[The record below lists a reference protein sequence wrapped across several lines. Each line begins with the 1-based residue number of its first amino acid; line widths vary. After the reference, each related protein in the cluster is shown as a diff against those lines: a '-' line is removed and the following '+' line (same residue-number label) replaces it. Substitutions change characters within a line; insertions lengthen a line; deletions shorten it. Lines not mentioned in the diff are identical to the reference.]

1 MTTKPKVPFPKTVDP
16 EHREDIEVAQS
27 LFAAMDNIIMRG
39 YRKSLAKA
47 EVKASLGDSDAKDD
61 VEFFRLSIARRYSIT
76 LGSSPPRPDTLT
88 RFDTG
93 HMRNRSFGAGRNS
106 STPVWFFLNLCCE
119 CAYTC
124 NIRARRSSGP
134 ARPYIA
140 RLRVLRRLI
149 CPSV

>member
-1 MTTKPKVPFPKTVDP
+1 MTTKPKTRKAPAARRKSNVVPFPKTVDP

-76 LGSSPPRPDTLT
+76 LGSSSPRPDTLT

-106 STPVWFFLNLCCE
+106 STPALPDSHV
-119 CAYTC
+119 
-124 NIRARRSSGP
+124 S
-134 ARPYIA
+134 IA
-140 RLRVLRRLI
+140 
-149 CPSV
+149 